1 MNVLTYPSEEA
12 KTRIAA
18 IVNRTLSYSEDHE
31 RAVMEIIQAVQNE
44 GDAALLRYTRQFDS
58 PDISLENI
66 RVSET
71 EMQKSAKEVEPDFTA
86 LLQRAKDNI
95 SCYHEA
101 QQRYSWF
108 LPKEDGSVIG
118 QMVRPV
124 AAAGLYIP
132 GGRAGETPLIS
143 SLLMNAIPAITSTGR
158 QHQPL
163 SAGDR
168 PVPGNQRYFQGGKR
182 LGNRRSRLWN

>member
-1 MNVLTYPSEEA
+1 MNVLTYPSEA
-12 KTRIAA
+12 ANARIAA

-31 RAVMEIIQAVQNE
+31 RAVMEIIQAVQSE

-58 PDISLENI
+58 PEITLENI

-71 EMQKSAKEVEPDFTA
+71 EMKKGAKEVDPDFTG

-95 SCYHEA
+95 SCYHET

-108 LPKEDGSVIG
+108 LPKDDGTVIG
-118 QMVRPV
+118 GSRGPLHPRRTRWGDPTHLL
-124 AAAGLYIP
+124 ATDERYSGNRRWCCPYAGGYSP
-132 GGRAGETPLIS
+132 
-143 SLLMNAIPAITSTGR
+143 STGR

-163 SAGDR
+163 SACDR
-168 PVPGNQRYFQGGKR
+168 PVAGNQRYV
-182 LGNRRSRLWN
+182 